1 MATMTSY
8 GVQTALIAYYKSQQ
22 AITSLLLT
30 PTGTEV
36 RESQYQ
42 GVQFSYPAIR
52 VYVDAYPSINGC
64 GPDRVMMYTEVFSE
78 QKSSREAK
86 LIAAT
91 ISSLLHKSIFTS
103 KGLKFSMVRIVQEHA
118 AERSIYA
125 WKSKI
130 DIEALVNG

>member
-8 GVQTALIAYYKSQQ
+8 GVQKALIGYYKTQPQILAFLVSGTQQ
-22 AITSLLLT
+22 I
-30 PTGTEV
+30 
-36 RESQYQ
+36 REGQFQ
-42 GVQFSYPAIR
+42 GVDFIYPAIR

-86 LIAAT
+86 LIAST
-91 ISSLLHKSIFTS
+91 ISSLLHKSIITS
-103 KGLKFSMVRIVQEHA
+103 QGLKFSMIRIVEEHA
-118 AERSIYA
+118 AIRSIYA
-125 WKSKI
+125 WMAKI